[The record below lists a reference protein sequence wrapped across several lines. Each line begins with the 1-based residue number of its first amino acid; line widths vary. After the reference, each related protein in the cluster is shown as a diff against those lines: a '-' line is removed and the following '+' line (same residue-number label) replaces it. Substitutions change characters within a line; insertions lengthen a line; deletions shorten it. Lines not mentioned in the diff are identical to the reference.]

1 MVISSH
7 NKGRLRMPRWLI
19 LLLLAAGAG
28 LPLPLSAQT
37 VKVGLINS
45 YTGFVAQAAD
55 QGQKGTDLYFKE
67 HEKDLPPGVKIE
79 LLKRDDTSNP
89 EVGKRLA
96 QELIT
101 RDHVQLLTGIVL
113 SPVATAVAPLTA
125 EAKVPL
131 VISYAAAGVTIPRI
145 SPYVVRVTFT
155 LWQESYPMGKW
166 AAEQG
171 WKTGYTAV
179 TDFIAGH
186 DAEAAF
192 TKAFTDAGGKIIGAD
207 RFPPANPDFTPF
219 VHRIKDAKP
228 EVAFIF
234 VPAQTQATAMMR
246 AMKDVGLREGG
257 INIAAPQDL
266 LPDEELPNMG
276 DAPLG
281 LITSGTYSVAA
292 ERLANSAFLAAWK
305 REYADKA
312 VPNFLSVD
320 AWDGMVAIFDLLK
333 ATKGKFTA
341 DEAMA
346 FFSHWKNPNSPRGPI
361 EIDPATRDIVQNI
374 YIRKVEKVDA
384 KLANVEIA
392 TIPAVKDP
400 WKELNPAK

>member
-1 MVISSH
+1 MFRIPFVVLVAAVAS
-7 NKGRLRMPRWLI
+7 LPAP
-19 LLLLAAGAG
+19 LA
-28 LPLPLSAQT
+28 AQT

-45 YTGFVAQAAD
+45 FTGFVAQPAD

-79 LLKRDDTSNP
+79 ILKRDDTSNP

-101 RDHVQLLTGIVL
+101 RDHVQLLTGVIL

-125 EAKVPL
+125 EAKIPL
-131 VISYAAAGVTIPRI
+131 VLSYAAAGVSIPRL

-192 TKAFTDAGGKIIGAD
+192 TKTFTDAGGKIVGAD
-207 RFPPANPDFTPF
+207 RYPLGNPDFTPF

-234 VPAQTQATAMMR
+234 VPAGTQATAMMR
-246 AMKDVGLREGG
+246 AISDLGLREAG

-276 DAPLG
+276 DLPLG
-281 LITSGTYSVAA
+281 LITSGTYSVAGK
-292 ERLANSAFLAAWK
+292 RPANEAFLAAWK
-305 REYADKA
+305 REYGDKA
-312 VPNFLSVD
+312 IPDFFSVD
-320 AWDGMVAIFDLLK
+320 GWDGMAMIFDLVK
-333 ATKGKFTA
+333 QTKGKFTA

-346 FFSHWKNPNSPRGPI
+346 FFSHWKNPDSPRGPI

-374 YIRKVEKVDA
+374 YIRKVEKVDG
-384 KLANVEIA
+384 KLANLEIA
-392 TIPAVKDP
+392 TIPMVKDP

>member
-1 MVISSH
+1 VLSIF
-7 NKGRLRMPRWLI
+7 I
-19 LLLLAAGAG
+19 VLLVAAIGGLAA
-28 LPLPLSAQT
+28 PLSAQT

-101 RDHVQLLTGIVL
+101 RDHVQLLTGIIL
-113 SPVATAVAPLTA
+113 SPVATAIAPLTA

-131 VISYAAAGVTIPRI
+131 VIAYAAAGVTIPRL

-192 TKAFTDAGGKIIGAD
+192 TKAFTDAGGKMLGAD

-228 EVAFIF
+228 DVAFIF

-246 AMKDVGLREGG
+246 AMNDIGLRESG
-257 INIAAPQDL
+257 IKITAPQDL

-276 DAPLG
+276 DVPLG
-281 LITSGTYSVAA
+281 LITSGTYSVAGK
-292 ERLANSAFLAAWK
+292 RPANEAFLAAWK
-305 REYADKA
+305 HEYGDKA
-312 VPNFLSVD
+312 IPDFFSVD
-320 AWDGMVAIFDLLK
+320 GWDGMAMIFDLIK
-333 ATKGKFTA
+333 QSKGKFNA

-346 FFSHWKNPNSPRGPI
+346 FFSNWKNPESPRGPI
-361 EIDPATRDIVQNI
+361 MIDPATRDIVQNI
-374 YIRKVEKVDA
+374 YIRRVEKVDG

-392 TIPAVKDP
+392 TIPMVKDP
-400 WKELNPAK
+400 WKELNPPK

>member
-1 MVISSH
+1 MFRRIIFV
-7 NKGRLRMPRWLI
+7 
-19 LLLLAAGAG
+19 LAAAAAS
-28 LPLPLSAQT
+28 LPVPLAAQT

-67 HEKDLPPGVKIE
+67 HEKELPPGVTLE

-131 VISYAAAGVTIPRI
+131 VISYAAAGVTIPRL

-171 WKTGYTAV
+171 WKTAYTAV

-192 TKAFTDAGGKIIGAD
+192 TKAFTDAGGKIVGAD

-228 EVAFIF
+228 DVAFIF

-246 AMKDVGLREGG
+246 AINDLGLREAG
-257 INIAAPQDL
+257 IHIAAPQDL

-276 DAPLG
+276 DEPLG
-281 LITSGTYSVAA
+281 LITSGTYSVAGK
-292 ERLANSAFLAAWK
+292 RPANEAFLAAWK
-305 REYADKA
+305 REYGDKA
-312 VPNFLSVD
+312 IPDFFSVD
-320 AWDGMVAIFDLLK
+320 GWDGMAMIFDLVK

-341 DEAMA
+341 DEAMT
-346 FFSHWKNPNSPRGPI
+346 FFSHWKDPDSPRGPI
-361 EIDPATRDIVQNI
+361 MIDPQTRDIVQNI
-374 YIRKVEKVDA
+374 YIRRVEKVDG
-384 KLANVEIA
+384 KLANVEID
-392 TIPAVKDP
+392 TIPMVKDP

>member
-1 MVISSH
+1 MFRVFIV
-7 NKGRLRMPRWLI
+7 
-19 LLLLAAGAG
+19 LLLAAIVGVPV
-28 LPLPLSAQT
+28 PLAAQT

-55 QGQKGTDLYFKE
+55 QGQKGSDLYFKE
-67 HEKDLPPGVKIE
+67 HEKDLPPGIKIE
-79 LLKRDDTSNP
+79 ILKRDDTSNP

-101 RDHVQLLTGIVL
+101 RDRVQLLTGIVL

-125 EAKVPL
+125 EARVPL
-131 VISYAAAGVTIPRI
+131 VIAYAGAGVNIPRL

-192 TKAFTDAGGKIIGAD
+192 TKAFTDAGGKILGAD

-228 EVAFIF
+228 DVAFIF

-246 AMKDVGLREGG
+246 AMSDIGLREAG
-257 INIAAPQDL
+257 IKITAPQDL

-276 DAPLG
+276 DLPLG
-281 LITSGTYSVAA
+281 LITAGTYSVAGK
-292 ERLANSAFLAAWK
+292 RPANEAFLAAWK
-305 REYADKA
+305 REYGDKA
-312 VPNFLSVD
+312 IPDFFSVD
-320 AWDGMVAIFDLLK
+320 GWDGMAMIFDLVK
-333 ATKGKFTA
+333 ETKGKFTA

-346 FFSHWKNPNSPRGPI
+346 FFSHWKNRDSPRGPI

-374 YIRKVEKVDA
+374 YIRKAEKVDG

-392 TIPAVKDP
+392 TIPMVKDP
-400 WKELNPAK
+400 WKELNPPK

>member
-1 MVISSH
+1 M
-7 NKGRLRMPRWLI
+7 LRKMI
-19 LLLLAAGAG
+19 VALAAAAAS
-28 LPLPLSAQT
+28 LPVSLAAQT

-55 QGQKGTDLYFKE
+55 QGQKGSDLYFKE

-79 LLKRDDTSNP
+79 ILKRDDTSNP

-101 RDHVQLLTGIVL
+101 RDRVQLLTGIVL

-131 VISYAAAGVTIPRI
+131 VLCYAAAGVTIPRI

-166 AAEQG
+166 AVEQG
-171 WKTGYTAV
+171 WKTAYTAV

-228 EVAFIF
+228 DVAFIF

-246 AMKDVGLREGG
+246 AINDLGLREAG
-257 INIAAPQDL
+257 IKIAAPQDL

-276 DAPLG
+276 DMPLG
-281 LITSGTYSVAA
+281 LITSGTYSVAGK
-292 ERLANSAFLAAWK
+292 RPANEAFLAAWK
-305 REYADKA
+305 RAYGEKSIPD
-312 VPNFLSVD
+312 FFSVD
-320 AWDGMVAIFDLLK
+320 GWDGMAMIFDLLK

-346 FFSHWKNPNSPRGPI
+346 FFSHWKNPDSPRGPI
-361 EIDPATRDIVQNI
+361 EIDPATRDIIQNI
-374 YIRKVEKVDA
+374 YIRRVEKVDG